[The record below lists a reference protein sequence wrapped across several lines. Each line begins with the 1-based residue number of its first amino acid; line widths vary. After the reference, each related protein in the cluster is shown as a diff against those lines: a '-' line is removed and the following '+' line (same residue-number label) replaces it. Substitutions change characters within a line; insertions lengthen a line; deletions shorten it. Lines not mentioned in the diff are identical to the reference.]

1 MLTVCIQKSC
11 FPMVLIVTGLISL
24 SACSRL
30 AAGTGALNPAQQQML
45 DSSLKVSA
53 AAIETGQPVAAGR
66 LYEQL
71 STSFP
76 SAPEPKLGLAYM
88 ALHAGDFA
96 TADALFTEA
105 STLATLP
112 ALKAEALLGAGR
124 ASLGREDFATAKSH
138 FLVATDLAKGTP
150 VESWVMNGLA
160 VVAALE
166 GDYPLAEQHY
176 RAALALVPHPL
187 ITANLMRMLVEAGR
201 LDEARQLHA
210 SHTDTYW
217 AEGDRTELSQLLRNS
232 DRTHPGPL
240 RPGSGQ
246 ASTSS
251 GPPPSEEG
259 IRK

>member
-1 MLTVCIQKSC
+1 MQRAGNTQ
-11 FPMVLIVTGLISL
+11 PASL
-24 SACSRL
+24 PLCAVAAVIFLGACSRL
-30 AAGTGALNPAQQQML
+30 TAGAGGLNPAQQQML

-96 TADALFTEA
+96 TADGLFTEA
-105 STLATLP
+105 SLLASVP

-124 ASLGREDFATAKSH
+124 ASLGREDFATAKTH
-138 FLVATDLAKGTP
+138 LLAATELAKGTP

-176 RAALALVPHPL
+176 RAALALTPHPL
-187 ITANLMRMLVEAGR
+187 ITANLMRTLVEAGR
-201 LDEARQLHA
+201 MDEARQLHA
-210 SHTDTYW
+210 NHSDSYW
-217 AEGDRTELSQLLRNS
+217 VESDRGELSQLLNNNVPGKS
-232 DRTHPGPL
+232 DT
-240 RPGSGQ
+240 Q
-246 ASTSS
+246 
-251 GPPPSEEG
+251 
-259 IRK
+259 

>member
-1 MLTVCIQKSC
+1 MVVPDMHLVGILKSC
-11 FPMVLIVTGLISL
+11 FLTMLAVQYMSL

-30 AAGTGALNPAQQQML
+30 AAGTGTLSPAQQQVL

-88 ALHAGDFA
+88 ALHAGNFA

-105 STLATLP
+105 STLASLP

-124 ASLGREDFATAKSH
+124 ASLGREDFATAKTH
-138 FLVATDLAKGTP
+138 FLAATEPAKGTP
-150 VESWVMNGLA
+150 VESWVSNGLA

-176 RAALALVPHPL
+176 KAALALVPHPL

-201 LDEARQLHA
+201 IDEARQLHA
-210 SHTDTYW
+210 SQSDTYW
-217 AEGDRTELSQLLRNS
+217 AKSDRAELLQILTNS
-232 DRTHPGPL
+232 DNSQGAT
-240 RPGSGQ
+240 
-246 ASTSS
+246 
-251 GPPPSEEG
+251 E
-259 IRK
+259 

>member
-1 MLTVCIQKSC
+1 MHIACILKPGSITILAVAVFI
-11 FPMVLIVTGLISL
+11 FP

-30 AAGTGALNPAQQQML
+30 AAGTGALNSAQQQML

-124 ASLGREDFATAKSH
+124 ASLGREDLAMAKAH
-138 FLVATDLAKGTP
+138 LLAATDLAKGTP

-176 RAALALVPHPL
+176 KTALAVMAHPL
-187 ITANLMRMLVEAGR
+187 ITANLMRTLVEAGR
-201 LDEARQLHA
+201 MDEARHLHA
-210 SHTDTYW
+210 SYSDTYW
-217 AEGDRTELSQLLRNS
+217 MESDRTELPQLLRNS
-232 DRTHPGPL
+232 ATAKSDT
-240 RPGSGQ
+240 
-246 ASTSS
+246 
-251 GPPPSEEG
+251 E
-259 IRK
+259 